1 MGKITFER
9 DDYPFEIV
17 LQSLP
22 EATVETEIVVV
33 TLPVYV
39 PGLPQQT
46 ARVRMPLSI
55 QQCEHLLDQMD
66 EAVMQA
72 NQNSRMRRGW

>member
-1 MGKITFER
+1 MGQITFTQ

-17 LQSLP
+17 LQSMP
-22 EATVETEIVVV
+22 VAAVETEIVVV

-55 QQCEHLLDQMD
+55 PQAEELHAIL
-66 EAVMQA
+66 QA
-72 NQNSRMRRGW
+72 NLIQAKANSRMAKR

>member
-1 MGKITFER
+1 MGQISFEQ
-9 DDYPFEIV
+9 DDYPFELV

-22 EATVETEIVVV
+22 EATPDSEIVVV

-55 QQCEHLLDQMD
+55 QQGEQLAAQLD
-66 EAVMQA
+66 AALIQA
-72 NQNSRMRRGW
+72 RRNSRLVGR